1 VADSKVAGKPVR
13 IDTKAVF
20 EVNDARLGIGTFSRP
35 LLDHEA
41 RSFRKAWEM
50 EAMPGFSDFEVG
62 SGRVSFVARPET
74 VAPAWEVIDRLL
86 AAATRKIKKAS

>member
-1 VADSKVAGKPVR
+1 MQIDS
-13 IDTKAVF
+13 KAVF
-20 EVNDARLGIGTFSRP
+20 EVDDARLGIGTFSRP

-50 EAMPGFSDFEVG
+50 EAVPGFSDFEVG
-62 SGRVSFVARPET
+62 SGRVSFVARPEF

-86 AAATRKIKKAS
+86 AAATRKIKKVS